1 MVNKEYILKN
11 FSEDDVNEAI
21 KIYENY
27 KLAFEKDIT
36 IFSNSFCPPNIWS
49 FFQENCQNSDFKI
62 VTNGLFE
69 EAERRVIAFNN
80 KYNIDYPIEALQI
93 RNKSNFSNLRHKDYL
108 GAILSLG
115 IDRNKIGDVVV
126 KDDRAY
132 VPVMEDISSYILNNL
147 ASIGK
152 SPVEISILYD
162 LVDLPS
168 IDFDE
173 ISINVQSLRLDSV
186 VAKLANISRS
196 KAIELLDSSK
206 VLVNYVKSKDKSQEL
221 LKGTRLTIRG
231 NGKYIVGDI
240 IGETRSGKQRI
251 IVKNMYNR

>member
-1 MVNKEYILKN
+1 M
-11 FSEDDVNEAI
+11 
-21 KIYENY
+21 
-27 KLAFEKDIT
+27 
-36 IFSNSFCPPNIWS
+36 
-49 FFQENCQNSDFKI
+49 
-62 VTNGLFE
+62 
-69 EAERRVIAFNN
+69 
-80 KYNIDYPIEALQI
+80 QI

-251 IVKNMYNR
+251 IVKKYV

>member
-126 KDDRAY
+126 KGDRAY

-251 IVKNMYNR
+251 IVKKYV

>member
-132 VPVMEDISSYILNNL
+132 VPVMEDISIYILNNL

-251 IVKNMYNR
+251 IVKKYV

>member
-240 IGETRSGKQRI
+240 IVETRSGKQRI
-251 IVKNMYNR
+251 IVKKYV

>member
-1 MVNKEYILKN
+1 MVNKEYILKY
-11 FSEDDVNEAI
+11 FTEDDVNEAI

-27 KLAFEKDIT
+27 KLAIDKDIT
-36 IFSNSFCPPNIWS
+36 IFSNSFCSPNIWN
-49 FFQENCQNSDFKI
+49 FFEENCQSNAFKI
-62 VTNGLFE
+62 DTNGIFG
-69 EAERRVIAFNN
+69 EAERRVIVFNN
-80 KYNIDYPIEALQI
+80 KYDSSYPIEVLEI
-93 RNKSNFSNLRHKDYL
+93 KNKSNFSKLKHKDYL

-126 KDDRAY
+126 KNDRAY
-132 VPVMEDISSYILNNL
+132 VPIMEDISSYILNNL
-147 ASIGK
+147 SSIGK
-152 SPVEISILYD
+152 SPVEINLLYD
-162 LVDLPS
+162 LGELPS
-168 IDFDE
+168 IDFEE

-186 VAKLANISRS
+186 VAKLANVSRAR
-196 KAIELLDSSK
+196 AIELLDSSK

-251 IVKNMYNR
+251 IIKKYV

>member
-27 KLAFEKDIT
+27 ILAFEKDIT

-62 VTNGLFE
+62 VTNGIFE

-80 KYNIDYPIEALQI
+80 KYNMDYPIKVLEI

-126 KDDRAY
+126 KEDRAY
-132 VPVMEDISSYILNNL
+132 VPIMEDISSYIINNL
-147 ASIGK
+147 SSIGK
-152 SPVEISILYD
+152 SPVEISILYN
-162 LVDLPS
+162 LGDLPS
-168 IDFDE
+168 IDFEE

-231 NGKYIVGDI
+231 KGKYIVGDI

-251 IVKNMYNR
+251 IIKKYV

>member
-115 IDRNKIGDVVV
+115 IGRNKIGDVVV

-251 IVKNMYNR
+251 IVKKYV

>member
-152 SPVEISILYD
+152 SLVEISILYD

-251 IVKNMYNR
+251 IVKKYV

>member
-36 IFSNSFCPPNIWS
+36 FFSNSFCPPNIWS

-251 IVKNMYNR
+251 IVKKYV

>member
-132 VPVMEDISSYILNNL
+132 VPVMEDISIYILNNL

-152 SPVEISILYD
+152 SPVEISILYN
-162 LVDLPS
+162 LEDLPS
-168 IDFDE
+168 IDFEE

-251 IVKNMYNR
+251 IVKKYV

>member
-251 IVKNMYNR
+251 IVKKYV

>member
-126 KDDRAY
+126 KDDIAY

-251 IVKNMYNR
+251 IVKKYV

>member
-132 VPVMEDISSYILNNL
+132 VPIMEDISSYILNNL

-162 LVDLPS
+162 LEDLPS

-251 IVKNMYNR
+251 IVKKYV

>member
-1 MVNKEYILKN
+1 M
-11 FSEDDVNEAI
+11 

-251 IVKNMYNR
+251 IVKKYV

>member
-1 MVNKEYILKN
+1 MVNKEYIINN
-11 FSEDDVNEAI
+11 FSEDDVKEAI

-49 FFQENCQNSDFKI
+49 FFQENCQNNDFKI
-62 VTNGLFE
+62 VTNGLFQ

-80 KYNIDYPIEALQI
+80 KYNTDYPIEVLQI

-126 KDDRAY
+126 KEDRAY
-132 VPVMEDISSYILNNL
+132 VPVMEDMSIYILNNL

-152 SPVEISILYD
+152 SPVEISILYN
-162 LVDLPS
+162 LEDLPS
-168 IDFDE
+168 IDFEE

-251 IVKNMYNR
+251 IVKKYV

>member
-1 MVNKEYILKN
+1 ME
-11 FSEDDVNEAI
+11 
-21 KIYENY
+21 
-27 KLAFEKDIT
+27 
-36 IFSNSFCPPNIWS
+36 

-251 IVKNMYNR
+251 IVKKYV

>member
-206 VLVNYVKSKDKSQEL
+206 VLVNYVKSRDKSQEL

-251 IVKNMYNR
+251 IVKKYV

>member
-1 MVNKEYILKN
+1 MVNKEYIINN
-11 FSEDDVNEAI
+11 FSEDDVKEAI

-49 FFQENCQNSDFKI
+49 FFQKNCQNNDFKI
-62 VTNGLFE
+62 VTNGLFQ

-80 KYNIDYPIEALQI
+80 KYNTDYPIEVLQI

-126 KDDRAY
+126 KEDRAY
-132 VPVMEDISSYILNNL
+132 VPVMEDISIYILNNL

-152 SPVEISILYD
+152 SPVEISILYN
-162 LVDLPS
+162 LEDLPS
-168 IDFDE
+168 IDFEE

-251 IVKNMYNR
+251 IVKKYV

>member
-1 MVNKEYILKN
+1 MVNKEYILNN
-11 FSEDDVNEAI
+11 FSEDDVKEAI

-49 FFQENCQNSDFKI
+49 FFQENCQNNGFKI
-62 VTNGLFE
+62 VTNGLFQ

-80 KYNIDYPIEALQI
+80 KYNTDYPIEVLQI

-126 KDDRAY
+126 KEDRAY
-132 VPVMEDISSYILNNL
+132 VPVMEDISIYILNNL
-147 ASIGK
+147 AFIGK
-152 SPVEISILYD
+152 SPVEISILYN
-162 LVDLPS
+162 LEDLPS
-168 IDFDE
+168 IDFEE

-251 IVKNMYNR
+251 IVKKYV

>member
-11 FSEDDVNEAI
+11 FTEDDVNEAI

-27 KLAFEKDIT
+27 RLAVEKDIT
-36 IFSNSFCPPNIWS
+36 IFSNSFCSPNIWS
-49 FFQENCQNSDFKI
+49 FFQNNCESSNFKI
-62 VTNGLFE
+62 ATNGIFE
-69 EAERRVIAFNN
+69 EAERRIIAFNN
-80 KYNIDYPIEALQI
+80 IYDIKYPMEVLEIK
-93 RNKSNFSNLRHKDYL
+93 NKSNFSKLKHKDYL

-126 KDDRAY
+126 KEDKAY

-147 ASIGK
+147 SSIGK
-152 SPVEISILYD
+152 SPVEINLLYN
-162 LVDLPS
+162 LEDLPS
-168 IDFDE
+168 IDFEE

-186 VAKLANISRS
+186 IAKLTNVSRS
-196 KAIELLDSSK
+196 KAIELLDNSK

-221 LKGTRLTIRG
+221 AKGTRLTIRG
-231 NGKYIVGDI
+231 NGKYIIGDI

-251 IVKNMYNR
+251 IIKKYI

>member
-80 KYNIDYPIEALQI
+80 KYNIDYPIEALKI

-251 IVKNMYNR
+251 IVKKYV

>member
-11 FSEDDVNEAI
+11 FTDDDVNEAI

-27 KLAFEKDIT
+27 KLAVEKDIT

-49 FFQENCQNSDFKI
+49 FFQNNCESSNFKI
-62 VTNGLFE
+62 TTNGVFE
-69 EAERRVIAFNN
+69 EAERRIISFNN
-80 KYNIDYPIEALQI
+80 LYDIKYPMEVLEIK
-93 RNKSNFSNLRHKDYL
+93 NKSNFSKLKHKDYL

-126 KDDRAY
+126 KGAKAY
-132 VPVMEDISSYILNNL
+132 VPMMEDISSYIINNL
-147 ASIGK
+147 SSIGK
-152 SPVEISILYD
+152 SPVEINLLYNLD
-162 LVDLPS
+162 DLPS
-168 IDFDE
+168 IDFEE

-186 VAKLANISRS
+186 VAKLTNVSRS
-196 KAIELLDSSK
+196 KAIELLDNGK

-221 LKGTRLTIRG
+221 VKGARLTIRG
-231 NGKYIVGDI
+231 SGKYIIGDI

-251 IVKNMYNR
+251 IIKKYI

>member
-173 ISINVQSLRLDSV
+173 ISINVQSLRLDGV

-251 IVKNMYNR
+251 IVKKYV